1 MYQHTNYKSLMN
13 IEGQQLST
21 KLSKYVRKLKDRSD
35 DYTTDWNIK
44 DRPTLY
50 MAIQARGVNCND
62 QKNFVGCLIL
72 RLCGQRVSRET
83 RMFPFQI
90 PRLFISIE

>member
-13 IEGQQLST
+13 IDGQQLST

-35 DYTTDWNIK
+35 DYTIDWNIK

-50 MAIQARGVNCND
+50 GNTSKRR
-62 QKNFVGCLIL
+62 KL
-72 RLCGQRVSRET
+72 
-83 RMFPFQI
+83 
-90 PRLFISIE
+90 